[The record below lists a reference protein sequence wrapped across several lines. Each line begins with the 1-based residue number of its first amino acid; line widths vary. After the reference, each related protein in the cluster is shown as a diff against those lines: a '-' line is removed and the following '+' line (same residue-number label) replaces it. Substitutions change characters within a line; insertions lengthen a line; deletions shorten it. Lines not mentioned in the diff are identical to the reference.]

1 MTGHIGQ
8 TPLDPVMVIGQLFMF
23 DSKKVEEICLALTP
37 EGRKKELEELEG
49 KGITVTVP
57 TYESPVC
64 HLACI
69 LDPDGNTV
77 WIHQRKDG
85 SYGD

>member
-1 MTGHIGQ
+1 VAFSVDDVAAAI
-8 TPLDPVMVIGQLFMF
+8 
-23 DSKKVEEICLALTP
+23 
-37 EGRKKELEELEG
+37 EELEG